1 MKNAFYLMLKDLFVL
16 EIFTFLFWIFSY
28 AKNDLIRKLCLI
40 SKFLTSQA
48 EQKTA
53 ATHIGPNIPRNK
65 GNQAMKFGQLIE
77 YNIRNIFLEKSYSK
91 CGGKASHRPFYK
103 K

>member
-1 MKNAFYLMLKDLFVL
+1 M
-16 EIFTFLFWIFSY
+16 FWIFSY

-53 ATHIGPNIPRNK
+53 ATHIEPNIPRNK

-91 CGGKASHRPFYK
+91 CGGEASHRPFYK